1 MQRIVLAATMAISA
15 VLAAGS
21 AAAQMSPYNPI
32 GPVDMSAAQ
41 GDDFQGSDMTDGD
54 WRPTLSFRTRKFDVG
69 VSPYASLD
77 PGPRGGLA
85 TAGARI
91 ELSRLH
97 DAGKLDGAA
106 SGADGRWYLFAATS
120 GKAMGLNL
128 LRNDSGWDRG
138 GWSAEP
144 NSTLVGDAELGFGWR
159 RGEVQTSLGYRH
171 REGRRKH
178 TMFAQKTQDDQLL
191 AISFSF
197 RPGR

>member
-1 MQRIVLAATMAISA
+1 MQRMVLAATIVVSA
-15 VLAAGS
+15 ALAAGS
-21 AAAQMSPYNPI
+21 ATAQMSPYNPI
-32 GPVDMSAAQ
+32 GPVDMSVAQ
-41 GDDFQGSDMTDGD
+41 GDDFQGPDTTDGD
-54 WRPTLSFRTRKFDVG
+54 WPPALSFRTRKFDVG
-69 VSPYASLD
+69 LSPYASLD

-91 ELSRLH
+91 ELSRPR
-97 DAGKLDGAA
+97 DAGSLDTAAAGAE
-106 SGADGRWYLFAATS
+106 GRWYLFAATS
-120 GKAMGLNL
+120 GKALGLNL
-128 LRNDSGWDRG
+128 LRNDNGWDRG

-159 RGEVQTSLGYRH
+159 KGELQTSLGYRH

-178 TMFAQKTQDDQLL
+178 TMFAQKTEDDSLL